1 MPVTELAWIPS
12 NIPGTISPEFLNALR
27 EGMEAQGD
35 WAAANASSTLPP
47 GPPANRGA
55 ALYQQREDPGMVL
68 ITAHWDSKEQHLEC
82 IVSEENQQGLRAV
95 ADHSVVT
102 EIKVF
107 HVDGVQMFGK
117 ETLDAGR
124 LSILRVGVKEGNR
137 EKLEKIWNEDA
148 KNLVSSRAGFEHT
161 GGWRIEK
168 DQGEENVFAV
178 VGSWRDEEA
187 LSRFA
192 AGKEWEE
199 MWKGAALKT
208 DITTYSRIA

>member
-1 MPVTELAWIPS
+1 MP
-12 NIPGTISPEFLNALR
+12 
-27 EGMEAQGD
+27 
-35 WAAANASSTLPP
+35 WAAANASSTLPS

-82 IVSEENQQGLRAV
+82 IASEENQRGMRAI
-95 ADHSVVT
+95 AAHSVAS

-107 HVDGVQMFGK
+107 HVDGVQMFAK
-117 ETLDAGR
+117 ETLDAGL
-124 LSILRVGVKEGNR
+124 LSVLRVSVKEGNR
-137 EKLEKIWNEDA
+137 ENIEKIWNEDA
-148 KNLVSSRAGFEHT
+148 KILVLSSAGFEHV
-161 GGWRIEK
+161 GGWRIEQDEGKK
-168 DQGEENVFAV
+168 DVFAV

-199 MWKGAALKT
+199 TWKGAALG
-208 DITTYSRIA
+208 DGSHNI